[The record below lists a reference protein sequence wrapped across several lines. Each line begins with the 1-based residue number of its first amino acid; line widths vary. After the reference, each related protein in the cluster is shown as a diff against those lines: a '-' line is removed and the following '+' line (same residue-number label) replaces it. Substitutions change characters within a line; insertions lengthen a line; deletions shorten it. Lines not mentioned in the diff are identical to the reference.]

1 MTAAALHRAAFD
13 DANHTYSNGS
23 YSRSTLERLCAA
35 LILAPGHTF
44 ADLGCATAGL
54 WVARCDR
61 PRGIRSQEFGLRS
74 TEGEKGKR
82 HLGCHQEG
90 AHGQTGEASMNTEH
104 IESMTRTSATT
115 RRASSVIRVEPQ
127 AVPPIEAQSRALG
140 SSPTRTPPRI
150 LVRSKRITARQME
163 LIKRQMPI
171 DHRK

>member
-13 DANHTYSNGS
+13 EANHTYSNGS

-104 IESMTRTSATT
+104 IESMTRTSANDTK
-115 RRASSVIRVEPQ
+115 SIIGDP
-127 AVPPIEAQSRALG
+127 SRTAG
-140 SSPTRTPPRI
+140 SSPHRGAIKSSRI
-150 LVRSKRITARQME
+150 VPNANPAANTGAK
-163 LIKRQMPI
+163 
-171 DHRK
+171 